1 MGGFL
6 IFSTFYLVQDLV
18 SLVDTRANLLLPS
31 KARRV
36 FEIPDD
42 ASILE
47 MQLRREIELNQHV
60 AETFDVGGGS
70 ERAGKPP
77 ASARPATTSATCFRG
92 SNAGIAIPK
101 ACEKREYGKRKNG
114 AQRQRCCSRRGC
126 DIEIPRDAEGQWRG
140 RKEIEQGGCP
150 GRDSRTR
157 GEARVRPLNNY
168 RHPPSSH
175 EHGASRLI
183 LRGVVLLGPFSLG

>member
-6 IFSTFYLVQDLV
+6 IFSTFYLVQALV

-60 AETFDVGGGS
+60 AETSDVGGGS

-77 ASARPATTSATCFRG
+77 ASARPAATSATCFSWLERG
-92 SNAGIAIPK
+92 DRPVHRP
-101 ACEKREYGKRKNG
+101 ACR
-114 AQRQRCCSRRGC
+114 S
-126 DIEIPRDAEGQWRG
+126 
-140 RKEIEQGGCP
+140 
-150 GRDSRTR
+150 
-157 GEARVRPLNNY
+157 
-168 RHPPSSH
+168 SSH
-175 EHGASRLI
+175 NPRAAIRGGAFLAVCRI
-183 LRGVVLLGPFSLG
+183 KQHPAA